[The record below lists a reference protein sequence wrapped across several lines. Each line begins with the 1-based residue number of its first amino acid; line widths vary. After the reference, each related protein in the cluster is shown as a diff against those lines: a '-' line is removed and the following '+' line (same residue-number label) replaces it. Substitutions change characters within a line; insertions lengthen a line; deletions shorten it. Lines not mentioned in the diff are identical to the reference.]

1 MIKSQF
7 IISFFIILLGL
18 APVKAGKNKV
28 TYKKPVPL
36 PALAFK
42 KPTVWSDC
50 GDLAEDGRS
59 IVKAAIT
66 ISLIPNKLI
75 PESDEALV
83 DAKCSWGLSNNSYS
97 FYKFEHKKGN
107 SICTV
112 YAVASLLTHRM
123 RQQGN
128 MKYSAEHTKTA
139 NEEMGLC
146 TPIAQEEESLQVED
160 TFALKKPQDEVH
172 PVNLPE
178 IKVEVPKSNFF
189 HEYQAKLE
197 QTNAEVESF
206 PENGNF
212 DEDLEPEFEPSKFV
226 RQNAFIW
233 KSKTPAYEPT
243 LEDFDEDLE
252 LELPRLELEPPKLRR
267 QNARFWKLKTPA
279 YEPTSED
286 FDQLFNKQEE
296 HDALHTHLMGG
307 WQNCT
312 KENLSHVPRYLSV
325 LNARNVILGIHTYT
339 ENVVHCEQQ
348 IVNGTNFN
356 VKVGFNQSV
365 CQIAFHVSLD
375 NEVTALTTAT
385 PFEGV
390 PPCTQMLKPL
400 L

>member
-36 PALAFK
+36 PALAYK

-50 GDLAEDGRS
+50 GNLAEDGRS

-66 ISLIPNKLI
+66 IRLIPNNLI

-83 DAKCSWGLSNNSYS
+83 NAKCTWGLSNNYS

-112 YAVASLLTHRM
+112 YAVASLLTLRM
-123 RQQGN
+123 RQQGD

-139 NEEMGLC
+139 NEEMDLC
-146 TPIAQEEESLQVED
+146 TPIAQEEESHQVED
-160 TFALKKPQDEVH
+160 TSALKKPQDEVH

-189 HEYQAKLE
+189 HEHQAKLE

-212 DEDLEPEFEPSKFV
+212 DEDLELPKLV
-226 RQNAFIW
+226 RQNAQIFD
-233 KSKTPAYEPT
+233 SKPAAQEHT
-243 LEDFDEDLE
+243 LEDFDEDLD
-252 LELPRLELEPPKLRR
+252 LEPPKLVR
-267 QNARFWKLKTPA
+267 QNARIWKSKTPA

-325 LNARNVILGIHTYT
+325 LTARNVILGIHTYT